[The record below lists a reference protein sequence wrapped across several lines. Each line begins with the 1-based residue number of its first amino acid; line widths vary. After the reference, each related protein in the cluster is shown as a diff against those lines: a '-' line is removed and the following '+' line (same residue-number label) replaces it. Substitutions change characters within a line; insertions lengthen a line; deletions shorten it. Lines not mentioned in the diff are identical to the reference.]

1 MDNFLTIKEAVNK
14 YIAGCE
20 AKIRTSP
27 AKLVLK
33 AVLAGMM
40 IALGAAGSSVA
51 SHNTAATG
59 PARLLTGVVFPVGLM
74 MVILTGAELFTG
86 DCLMIMGTA
95 SKKHKPAQLFRVLA
109 LVYIGNFIGSLLVA
123 WAVSAS
129 GQWDYSGGLLGAYTI
144 KIALGKVTISMGKA
158 VVSGILCNILVCAA
172 VIMAMCA
179 KDIAGKLLAA
189 FFLIFLFV
197 VSGYEHC
204 VANMYYIAAG
214 LFAKMNPAYVQAAAE
229 QYGYA
234 ANALEGLNAVN
245 FLIRNLLPVTV
256 GNIVGGMAC
265 LGLPLWYTNRD

>member
-197 VSGYEHC
+197 VSGL
-204 VANMYYIAAG
+204 YYIAAG
-214 LFAKMNPAYVQAAAE
+214 LFAKMNPAYVQAATE